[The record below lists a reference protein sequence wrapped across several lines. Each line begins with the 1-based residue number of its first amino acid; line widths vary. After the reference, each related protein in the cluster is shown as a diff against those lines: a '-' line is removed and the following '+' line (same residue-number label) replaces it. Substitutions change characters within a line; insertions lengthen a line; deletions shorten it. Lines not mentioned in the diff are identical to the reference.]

1 MSVLAWGKPKV
12 EFGLLGAS
20 DAAPSTWTEMTPIV
34 QDSSKLTTTKGN
46 KREATGEGGE
56 VVDSAYEK
64 NKYSFE
70 LEIFFKKGATKPISD
85 TDGVV
90 AGNYAVRLTPEDN
103 TIEGF
108 IMDKTVVSVE
118 ETWDAKTGKKLKYMF
133 EGITPA
139 SGTVVKPYTYSAG

>member
-20 DAAPSTWTEMTPIV
+20 DAAPSTWTELTPIV

-56 VVDSAYEK
+56 VIDSAYEK

-70 LEIFFKKGATKPISD
+70 LEIYFKKGATKPISD
-85 TDGVV
+85 TDGVI

-118 ETWDAKTGKKLKYMF
+118 ETWDAKTGKKLKYTF

-139 SGTVVKPYTYSAG
+139 SGTVVKSYTYSAG